1 MATANKTNSAD
12 FYKDLENGN
21 WENKPS
27 IVLNPFKRNEAK
39 KTFKVFGIM
48 AVMVYVFFI
57 WFGDFAKYDLAQ
69 AQQRLNN
76 DTIMPEMQKLADSG
90 KTSAILWMAA
100 NYPQTEEYR
109 LDALLDQNNSDAMLL
124 KAKLLYSSDKE
135 LSLKYMKAAA
145 LEGNPSAVKF
155 LSEKNPNEIG
165 MTKFLTEYV
174 FK

>member
-39 KTFKVFGIM
+39 KGFKFLGIM
-48 AVMVYVFFI
+48 AVIVVAFSL
-57 WFGDFAKYDLAQ
+57 WFSDFSKYDLAH
-69 AQQRLNN
+69 AQQQLNN
-76 DTIMPEMQKLADSG
+76 DTIKPEMLVLANQG
-90 KTSAILWMAA
+90 KTSAILWMVA
-100 NYPQTEEYR
+100 NYPQTEQHR

>member
-1 MATANKTNSAD
+1 MVTANKTNSAE

-39 KTFKVFGIM
+39 KAFKYLGIM
-48 AVMVYVFFI
+48 AALFTVAML
-57 WFGDFAKYDLAQ
+57 WFNDFSKYDLAQ
-69 AQQRLNN
+69 AQQQLNN
-76 DTIMPEMQKLADSG
+76 DTIKPEMVELANQG
-90 KTSAILWMAA
+90 KTSAILWMVE
-100 NYPQTEEYR
+100 NYPQTEQHR
-109 LDALLDQNNSDAMLL
+109 LDALLDQNNSDAILL

-155 LSEKNPNEIG
+155 LSKKNPNEIG
-165 MTKFLTEYV
+165 VTKFLTEYV